1 MSMGSSKSKP
11 KPASKK
17 SKITAQGQTS
27 VPADIRKTLGVGPG
41 STIEW
46 VEEGGRV
53 TVRRAGGYTFD
64 DIHKVLFPDGPPKKP
79 VDVKAAIAKYARERY
94 ARD

>member
-1 MSMGSSKSKP
+1 MGAPKSKP

-17 SKITAQGQTS
+17 SRITAQGQTS
-27 VPADIRKTLGVGPG
+27 VPADIRKKLGVGPG

-46 VEEGGRV
+46 IEENGKV
-53 TVRRAGGYTFD
+53 VVRRAGGATWED
-64 DIHKVLFPDGPPKKP
+64 VHKAAFPKGPPTGPP
-79 VDVKAAIAKYARERY
+79 VDVKEAIAKYIRERY